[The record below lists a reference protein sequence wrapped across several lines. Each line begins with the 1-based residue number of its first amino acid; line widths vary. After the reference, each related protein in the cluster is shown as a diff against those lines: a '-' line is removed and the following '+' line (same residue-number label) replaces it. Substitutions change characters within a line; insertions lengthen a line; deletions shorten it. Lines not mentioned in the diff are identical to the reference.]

1 MTDEM
6 KKALA
11 LFEDMVQR
19 RISNTGETHE
29 DAYDHV
35 MNYLMY
41 RTKNESQQRTAE

>member
-11 LFEDMVQR
+11 LFDEMVQR
-19 RISNTGETHE
+19 RMSNTGECRQ

-35 MNYLMY
+35 MAYLLG
-41 RTKNESQQRTAE
+41 RTKVKP